1 MNHRPKQ
8 FGITWTKGITKYLL
22 MIGVVNG
29 TIPFIL
35 SAFDKDPCVEM
46 GIAWVTEI
54 VAVALGYF
62 VRGFKD
68 TKESEKVR
76 LIEEKADENVEE
88 NDEVCG

>member
-1 MNHRPKQ
+1 MEKPKM
-8 FGITWTKGITKYLL
+8 FGVTWTKYITKYLL
-22 MIGVVNG
+22 IIGVVNG
-29 TIPFIL
+29 TAPFIL
-35 SAFDKDPCVEM
+35 SAFGKEPCIEM

-76 LIEEKADENVEE
+76 LQEEKNEREE
-88 NDEVCG
+88 VIG

>member
-1 MNHRPKQ
+1 MVSKQRPKRY
-8 FGITWTKGITKYLL
+8 GTTWTKNITRWLL
-22 MIGVVNG
+22 IIGVING
-29 TIPFIL
+29 MTPFIL
-35 SAFDKDPCVEM
+35 SLLDKEPCVEM

-76 LIEEKADENVEE
+76 LMEE
-88 NDEVCG
+88 NGIEYTELDEKG

>member
-1 MNHRPKQ
+1 MKKHKPNR
-8 FGITWTKGITKYLL
+8 FGITWTKRITKYLL

-29 TIPFIL
+29 TIPFL
-35 SAFDKDPCVEM
+35 LAAFNKEPCVEM

-68 TKESEKVR
+68 TKEAEKVR
-76 LIEEKADENVEE
+76 LIEEKIESEE
-88 NDEVCG
+88 YLG